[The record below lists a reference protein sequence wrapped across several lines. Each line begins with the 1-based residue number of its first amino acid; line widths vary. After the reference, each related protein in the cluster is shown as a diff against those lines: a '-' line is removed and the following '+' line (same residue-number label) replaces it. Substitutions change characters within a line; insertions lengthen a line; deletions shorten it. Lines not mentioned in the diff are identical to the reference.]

1 MVGARDRHP
10 RASALLV
17 TPKSR
22 VRRIVLGVLL
32 LGALAGGATLW
43 RAFAGADAV
52 LRTIPLSSSDAAG
65 AIAVDEHVGRAIVV
79 GGGRPTTLS
88 LIDTQTGTLLRAIDL
103 GGGSGRAVAVAVAA
117 GHTFVLEIENALR
130 NTGTTGTSGI
140 VSMLDTRT
148 GTLMRVI
155 RVSQAPTVVAMDEQG
170 GHVFVASEGR
180 RNKIGNTLGAGTLSM
195 LDARTGALI
204 RRVSLGIHPV
214 TAAVDGRTRRVFV
227 VNGGPIGRAGL
238 SAGAVTVLNA
248 DTGGVLRTVMVGQ
261 GAGAIA
267 VDERTVRVFV
277 TNEGS
282 HDVSI
287 LDARTGTVLQ
297 TVGVGFPRD
306 VAVDERVGRVV
317 VANGAP
323 GTVSLLD
330 ATNGAV
336 LHTLDVGGDP
346 DAVAVDARTSR
357 AFVTGTGTNNGL
369 YRQLQS
375 IGLIRAAL
383 PNDYGYVTIL
393 DTRSGRVLHTV
404 HVGPSGTKG
413 VAVDVHTGHAFVTN
427 LAGNSVTMLNARL

>member
-1 MVGARDRHP
+1 MVGAQDRHP
-10 RASALLV
+10 RTGALLV

-22 VRRIVLGVLL
+22 VGRIVLGVLL
-32 LGALAGGATLW
+32 LGALTGGATLW

-52 LRTIPLSSSDAAG
+52 LRTIPLSISDAAG
-65 AIAVDEHVGRAIVV
+65 AITVDEHTERAIVV

-88 LIDTQTGTLLRAIDL
+88 LIDTQTGTLLRAVDL
-103 GGGSGRAVAVAVAA
+103 GGGSGRAVAVAA
-117 GHTFVLEIENALR
+117 GHAFVLEIENATR
-130 NTGTTGTSGI
+130 NTGTAGTSGI

-148 GTLMRVI
+148 GALMRVV
-155 RVSQAPTVVAMDEQG
+155 RVPQTPTVVTVDEQG

-180 RNKIGNTLGAGTLSM
+180 RKGFGNTLGAGTLSM

-204 RRVSLGIHPV
+204 RRVPLGIHPV

-238 SAGAVTVLNA
+238 GVGAVTVLNA

-267 VDERTVRVFV
+267 VDERTARVFV
-277 TNEGS
+277 ANEGS

-287 LDARTGTVLQ
+287 LDARTGTVLL

-306 VAVDERVGRVV
+306 VAVDERAGRVV

-330 ATNGAV
+330 ATSGVV

-346 DAVAVDARTSR
+346 DAVAVDARTRR
-357 AFVTGTGTNNGL
+357 AFVTGTGTNNSL
-369 YRQLQS
+369 YRQLRS

-393 DTRSGRVLHTV
+393 DTLSGRILRTV
-404 HVGPSGTKG
+404 HIGPSGTKG
-413 VAVDVHTGHAFVTN
+413 VAVDGHTGHAFVTN
-427 LAGNSVTMLNARL
+427 LAGNSVSMLNARL